1 MARFSIYDRVR
12 IPQNHPEAETLL
24 WGQIGTV
31 TRVGP
36 PMRWI
41 NEGGSDPF
49 IEQPYEVRF
58 DSLQEDRIVY
68 ENWLESAPS
77 DEQR

>member
-1 MARFSIYDRVR
+1 MARFSVYDRVR
-12 IPQNHPEAETLL
+12 IPQHHPQADSLL

-41 NEGGSDPF
+41 NEGESDPF
-49 IEQPYEVRF
+49 VEQQYEVGF
-58 DSLQEDRIVY
+58 DGVQEDRIVY
-68 ENWLESAPS
+68 ENWLEPAPS
-77 DEQR
+77 DEQ